1 MRRFL
6 GVILGLFIAITPL
19 AAANPKSD
27 FTQEKSA
34 KRGGGI
40 GMEWGLTGALYY
52 NTMEIDSAVS
62 GIALTPGLG
71 YGAGLHMGLKIGN
84 FFAVQPEINYQRAN
98 IRVKQDGNKKLATRA
113 KVTTNTVD
121 IPVLLSLRIANV
133 FRVNAGPVFTVM
145 NNCFYDKGEERFM
158 FGSTRPT
165 FGYSAGLAV
174 VLLRKYMVDVRYTGY
189 FKTVKTESGKFN
201 ALNNFN
207 GMEFGT
213 QTTSLSLKI
222 GYMF

>member
-1 MRRFL
+1 
-6 GVILGLFIAITPL
+6 
-19 AAANPKSD
+19 
-27 FTQEKSA
+27 
-34 KRGGGI
+34 
-40 GMEWGLTGALYY
+40 
-52 NTMEIDSAVS
+52 
-62 GIALTPGLG
+62 
-71 YGAGLHMGLKIGN
+71 
-84 FFAVQPEINYQRAN
+84 
-98 IRVKQDGNKKLATRA
+98 
-113 KVTTNTVD
+113 
-121 IPVLLSLRIANV
+121 
-133 FRVNAGPVFTVM
+133 
-145 NNCFYDKGEERFM
+145 M